1 MGVQDIK
8 AEFDGQERRLF
19 MQAVLRDLRALER
32 LLSSGQIESG
42 INRIGAEQEL
52 VIVGRDWRPAPLCEE
67 ILAELDDDPRFTHE
81 LGRFNIEFNL
91 DPLEFSGSCLSD
103 LERRITEL
111 FDKTRYAAH
120 RHDAEVMMV
129 GILPSLEKDDLTLRN
144 LTDRPRYWALND
156 ALNALRGGQYELR
169 IKGRDEL
176 IVNHDSMML
185 EACNTSFQVHFQVS
199 PQDFVI
205 KYNAAQ
211 AVAGPVMAAA
221 ANSPILFGKRL
232 WQETRIALFQQS
244 VDTRKVGSDL
254 RDFPPRVSFGHGWV
268 RESVLEI
275 FKEDLARFKPLF
287 STQADEDPM
296 QVIERGEAPKLSC
309 LMLHNGTVYRWNRA
323 CYGTAIGPDGKRR
336 AHIRIENRILPSG
349 PTPMDEVANAAF
361 WFGLMR
367 AVVDEHGNMAD
378 HMRFEDAAS
387 NFVEA
392 ATHGLDAQFSWPGM
406 GQIPARELIALR
418 LLPMARRGLLTAGI
432 DADDVERYLEV
443 IEQRV
448 GSGVTGARWMLDS
461 FSRLANTGTR
471 AERMAVLSEAISINQ
486 VAGRPVHEWPTIS
499 SDQTAPRSSN
509 MRSVGQIMTTDL
521 FTVHESDVI
530 DFAAS
535 LMDWQHVR
543 HIPVEDDDHNLV
555 GLVSHRAVLRHLA
568 RLNSDGRPESVPVS
582 AIMSTKVIT
591 VTPSTPTIEAIE
603 LMQTN
608 SISCLPV
615 VRDSKLVGIL
625 TEHDI
630 VQLAEPLLR
639 RFLSDDPPSDPLS
652 ELTAGS

>member
-1 MGVQDIK
+1 MGVQDIN
-8 AEFDGQERRLF
+8 ARFDGQERRLF

-32 LLSSGQIESG
+32 LLLEHRIESG
-42 INRIGAEQEL
+42 VNRIGAEQEL

-67 ILAELDDDPRFTHE
+67 ILEELGGDPHFTHE

-91 DPLEFSGSCLSD
+91 DPLSFSGDCLSQ
-103 LERRITEL
+103 LERSITEF

-120 RHDAEVMMV
+120 RHDAEAVMV
-129 GILPSLEKDDLTLRN
+129 GILPSLEKDDLSLRN
-144 LTDRPRYWALND
+144 LTDRPRYWALNE
-156 ALNALRGGQYELR
+156 ALNNLRGGKYELR

-176 IVNHDSMML
+176 IVTHDSVML

-199 PQDFVI
+199 PQDFAT

-221 ANSPILFGKRL
+221 ANSPLLFGKRL
-232 WQETRIALFQQS
+232 WQESRIALFQQS
-244 VDTRKVGSDL
+244 VDTRKAGSDL

-275 FKEDLARFKPLF
+275 YKEDLARFKPLF
-287 STQADEDPM
+287 STEADEDPM
-296 QVIERGEAPKLSC
+296 QVIDRGEAPNLRC
-309 LMLHNGTVYRWNRA
+309 LMLHNGTVYRWNRP
-323 CYGTAIGPDGKRR
+323 CYGTAIGPDGKRQ

-367 AVVDEHGNMAD
+367 AIVDEQGNMAD
-378 HMRFEDAAS
+378 HMPFDDAAS

-392 ATHGLDAQFSWPGM
+392 ATHGLDAQFDWPGM

-418 LLPMARRGLLTAGI
+418 LLPMARRGLQSAGI
-432 DADDVERYLEV
+432 DADDIDRYLEI
-443 IEQRV
+443 IELRV
-448 GSGVTGARWMLDS
+448 GSGRTGARWMLDS
-461 FSRLANTGTR
+461 VARLNGTGTR
-471 AERMAVLSEAISINQ
+471 AERMAVLSEAVSINQ
-486 VAGRPVHEWPTIS
+486 VAGRPVHEWPSINT
-499 SDQTAPRSSN
+499 DQTATRSSN

-568 RLNSDGRPESVPVS
+568 RLNTDGRPESVPVS
-582 AIMSTKVIT
+582 AIMSTEIVT
-591 VTPSTPTIEAIE
+591 ATPSTPTIEAIE
-603 LMQTN
+603 LMRRH

-615 VRDSKLVGIL
+615 VREEKLVGIL

-630 VQLAEPLLR
+630 VLLAEPLLR
-639 RFLSDDPPSDPLS
+639 RFLSDDPPSDPLT
-652 ELTAGS
+652 ELTAD

>member
-1 MGVQDIK
+1 MGVQDIN
-8 AEFDGQERRLF
+8 ARFDGQERRLF

-32 LLSSGQIESG
+32 LLQEDRIESG
-42 INRIGAEQEL
+42 VNRIGAEQEL

-67 ILAELDDDPRFTHE
+67 ILEELEGDPHFTHE

-91 DPLEFSGSCLSD
+91 DPLSFSGDCLSQ
-103 LERRITEL
+103 LERRITEF

-120 RHDAEVMMV
+120 RHDAEAMMV
-129 GILPSLEKDDLTLRN
+129 GILPSLEKDDLSLRN
-144 LTDRPRYWALND
+144 LTDRPRYWALNE
-156 ALNALRGGQYELR
+156 ALNNLRGGKYELR

-176 IVNHDSMML
+176 IVTHDSVML

-199 PQDFVI
+199 PQDFAT

-221 ANSPILFGKRL
+221 ANSPLLFGKRL
-232 WQETRIALFQQS
+232 WQESRIALFQQS
-244 VDTRKVGSDL
+244 VDTRKAGSDL

-275 FKEDLARFKPLF
+275 YKEDLARFKPLF
-287 STQADEDPM
+287 STEADEDPM
-296 QVIERGEAPKLSC
+296 QVIDRGEAPNLRC
-309 LMLHNGTVYRWNRA
+309 LMLHNGTVYRWNRP

-367 AVVDEHGNMAD
+367 AIVDEQGNMAD
-378 HMRFEDAAS
+378 HMPFDDAAS

-392 ATHGLDAQFSWPGM
+392 ATHGLDAQFDWPGM

-418 LLPMARRGLLTAGI
+418 LLPMARRGLQSAGI
-432 DADDVERYLEV
+432 DADDIDRYLEI
-443 IEQRV
+443 IELRV
-448 GSGVTGARWMLDS
+448 GSGRTGARWMLDS
-461 FSRLANTGTR
+461 VARLNGTGTR
-471 AERMAVLSEAISINQ
+471 AERMAVLSEAVSINQ
-486 VAGRPVHEWPTIS
+486 VAGRPVHEWPSINT
-499 SDQTAPRSSN
+499 DQTATRSSN

-568 RLNSDGRPESVPVS
+568 RLNTDGRPESVPVS
-582 AIMSTKVIT
+582 AIMSTEIVT
-591 VTPSTPTIEAIE
+591 ATPSTPTIEAIE
-603 LMQTN
+603 LMRRH

-615 VRDSKLVGIL
+615 VREEKLVGIL

-630 VQLAEPLLR
+630 VLLAEPLLR
-639 RFLSDDPPSDPLS
+639 RFLSDDPPSDPLT
-652 ELTAGS
+652 ELTAD

>member
-1 MGVQDIK
+1 MQDIN
-8 AEFDGQERRLF
+8 ARFDGQERRLF

-32 LLSSGQIESG
+32 LLQEDRIESG
-42 INRIGAEQEL
+42 VNRIGAEQEL

-67 ILAELDDDPRFTHE
+67 ILEELEGDPHFTHE

-91 DPLEFSGSCLSD
+91 DPLSFSGDCLSK
-103 LERRITEL
+103 LERRITEF

-120 RHDAEVMMV
+120 RHDAEAMMV
-129 GILPSLEKDDLTLRN
+129 GILPSLEKDDLSLRN
-144 LTDRPRYWALND
+144 LTDRPRYWALNE
-156 ALNALRGGQYELR
+156 ALNNLRGGKYELR

-176 IVNHDSMML
+176 IVTHDSVML

-199 PQDFVI
+199 PQDFAT

-221 ANSPILFGKRL
+221 ANSPLLFGKRL
-232 WQETRIALFQQS
+232 WQESRIALFQQS
-244 VDTRKVGSDL
+244 VDTRKAGSDL

-275 FKEDLARFKPLF
+275 YKEDLARFKPLF
-287 STQADEDPM
+287 STEADEDPM
-296 QVIERGEAPKLSC
+296 QVIDRGEAPNLRC
-309 LMLHNGTVYRWNRA
+309 LMLHNGTVYRWNRP

-367 AVVDEHGNMAD
+367 AIVDEQGNMAD
-378 HMRFEDAAS
+378 HMPFDDAAS

-392 ATHGLDAQFSWPGM
+392 ATHGLDAQFDWPGM

-418 LLPMARRGLLTAGI
+418 LLPMARRGLQSAGI
-432 DADDVERYLEV
+432 DADDIDRYLEI
-443 IEQRV
+443 IELRV
-448 GSGVTGARWMLDS
+448 GSGRTGARWMLDS
-461 FSRLANTGTR
+461 VARLNGTGTR
-471 AERMAVLSEAISINQ
+471 AERMAVLSEAVSINQ
-486 VAGRPVHEWPTIS
+486 VAGRPVHEWPSINT
-499 SDQTAPRSSN
+499 DQTATRSSN

-568 RLNSDGRPESVPVS
+568 RLNTDGRPESVPVS
-582 AIMSTKVIT
+582 AIMSTEIVT
-591 VTPSTPTIEAIE
+591 ATPSTPTIEAIE
-603 LMQTN
+603 LMRRH

-615 VRDSKLVGIL
+615 VREEKLVGIL

-630 VQLAEPLLR
+630 VLLAEPLLR
-639 RFLSDDPPSDPLS
+639 RFLSDDPPSDPLT
-652 ELTAGS
+652 ELTAD

>member
-1 MGVQDIK
+1 MGVQDIN
-8 AEFDGQERRLF
+8 ARFDGQERRLF

-32 LLSSGQIESG
+32 LLLEDRIESG
-42 INRIGAEQEL
+42 VNRIGAEQEL

-67 ILAELDDDPRFTHE
+67 ILEELEGDPHFTHE

-91 DPLEFSGSCLSD
+91 DPLSFSGDCLSQ
-103 LERRITEL
+103 LERRITEF

-120 RHDAEVMMV
+120 RHDAEAMMV
-129 GILPSLEKDDLTLRN
+129 GILPSLEKDDLSLRN
-144 LTDRPRYWALND
+144 LTDRPRYWALNE
-156 ALNALRGGQYELR
+156 ALNNLRGGKYELR

-176 IVNHDSMML
+176 IVTHDSVML

-199 PQDFVI
+199 PQDFAT

-221 ANSPILFGKRL
+221 ANSPLLFGKRL
-232 WQETRIALFQQS
+232 WQESRIALFQQS
-244 VDTRKVGSDL
+244 VDTRKAGSDL

-275 FKEDLARFKPLF
+275 YKEDLARFKPLF
-287 STQADEDPM
+287 STEADEDPM
-296 QVIERGEAPKLSC
+296 QVIDRGEAPNLRC
-309 LMLHNGTVYRWNRA
+309 LMLHNGTVYRWNRP
-323 CYGTAIGPDGKRR
+323 CYGTAIGPDGKRQ

-367 AVVDEHGNMAD
+367 AIVDEQGNMAD
-378 HMRFEDAAS
+378 HMPFDDAAS

-392 ATHGLDAQFSWPGM
+392 ATHGLDAQFDWPGM

-418 LLPMARRGLLTAGI
+418 LLPMARRGLQSAGI
-432 DADDVERYLEV
+432 DADDIDRYLEI
-443 IEQRV
+443 IELRV
-448 GSGVTGARWMLDS
+448 GSGRTGARWMLDS
-461 FSRLANTGTR
+461 VARLNGTGTR
-471 AERMAVLSEAISINQ
+471 AERMAVLSEAVSINQ
-486 VAGRPVHEWPTIS
+486 VAGRPVHEWPSINT
-499 SDQTAPRSSN
+499 DQTATRSSN

-568 RLNSDGRPESVPVS
+568 RLNTDGRPESVPVS
-582 AIMSTKVIT
+582 AIMSTEIVT
-591 VTPSTPTIEAIE
+591 ATPSTPTIEAIE
-603 LMQTN
+603 LMRRH

-615 VRDSKLVGIL
+615 VREEKLVGIL

-630 VQLAEPLLR
+630 VLLAEPLLR
-639 RFLSDDPPSDPLS
+639 RFLSDDPPSDPLT
-652 ELTAGS
+652 ELTAD

>member
-8 AEFDGQERRLF
+8 ARFDGQERRLF

-32 LLSSGQIESG
+32 LLSEGRVESG

-67 ILAELDDDPRFTHE
+67 ILAELDGDPHFTHE

-91 DPLEFSGSCLSD
+91 DPLSFTGSCLSD
-103 LERRITEL
+103 LERSITEL

-120 RHDAEVMMV
+120 RHEAEVMMV

-156 ALNALRGGQYELR
+156 ALNALRGGHYELR
-169 IKGRDEL
+169 MKGHDEL
-176 IVNHDSMML
+176 TVNHDSMML

-199 PQDFVI
+199 PEDFATR
-205 KYNAAQ
+205 YNAAQ

-221 ANSPILFGKRL
+221 ANSPLLFGKRL

-244 VDTRKVGSDL
+244 VDTRKVGSEL
-254 RDFPPRVSFGHGWV
+254 RDLPPRVSFGHGWV
-268 RESVLEI
+268 RESILEI

-287 STQADEDPM
+287 STEADEDPM
-296 QVIERGEAPKLSC
+296 QVIDRGEAPKLSC

-323 CYGTAIGPDGKRR
+323 CYGTAIGPDGKRH

-367 AVVDEHGNMAD
+367 AIVTEHGNMAD
-378 HMRFEDAAS
+378 HMPFDDAAA

-392 ATHGLDAQFSWPGM
+392 ATHGLDATFSWPGM

-418 LLPMARRGLLTAGI
+418 LLPMARSGLIDAGI
-432 DADDVERYLEV
+432 DHEDIDRYLGI
-443 IEQRV
+443 IEHRV
-448 GSGVTGARWMLDS
+448 GSGMTGARWMLDS
-461 FSRLANTGTR
+461 LSRLNSTGTR
-471 AERMAVLSEAISINQ
+471 AERMAVLAEAISMNQ

-499 SDQTAPRSSN
+499 TEQASPRSIN
-509 MRSVGQIMTTDL
+509 MRTVGQIMSTDL

-535 LMDWQHVR
+535 LMDWQHLR

-555 GLVSHRAVLRHLA
+555 GLVSHRPVLRHLA
-568 RLNSDGRPESVPVS
+568 RMNSDRRPESVPVS
-582 AIMSTKVIT
+582 EIMSRDVIT
-591 VTPSTPTIEAIE
+591 VTPSTPTLEAIE
-603 LMQTN
+603 LMQ
-608 SISCLPV
+608 SHAVSCLPV
-615 VRDSKLVGIL
+615 VREGKLVGIV

-630 VQLAEPLLR
+630 VRLAEPLLR
-639 RFLSDDPPSDPLS
+639 RFLSDDPPADPLA
-652 ELTAGS
+652 ELTTDA

>member
-1 MGVQDIK
+1 MGVQDIN
-8 AEFDGQERRLF
+8 ARFDGQERRLF

-32 LLSSGQIESG
+32 LLQEDRIESG
-42 INRIGAEQEL
+42 VNRIGAEQEL

-67 ILAELDDDPRFTHE
+67 ILEELEGDPHFTHE

-91 DPLEFSGSCLSD
+91 DPLSFSGDCLSK
-103 LERRITEL
+103 LERRITEF

-120 RHDAEVMMV
+120 RHDAEAMMV
-129 GILPSLEKDDLTLRN
+129 GILPSLEKDDLSLRN
-144 LTDRPRYWALND
+144 LTDRPRYWALNE
-156 ALNALRGGQYELR
+156 ALNNLRGGKYELR

-176 IVNHDSMML
+176 IVTHDSVML

-199 PQDFVI
+199 PQDFAT

-221 ANSPILFGKRL
+221 ANSPLLFGKRL
-232 WQETRIALFQQS
+232 WQESRIALFQQS
-244 VDTRKVGSDL
+244 VDTRKAGSDL

-275 FKEDLARFKPLF
+275 YKEDLARFKPLF
-287 STQADEDPM
+287 STEADEDPM
-296 QVIERGEAPKLSC
+296 QVIDRGEAPNLRC
-309 LMLHNGTVYRWNRA
+309 LMLHNGTVYRWNRP

-367 AVVDEHGNMAD
+367 AIVDEQGNMAD
-378 HMRFEDAAS
+378 HMPFDDAAS

-392 ATHGLDAQFSWPGM
+392 ATHGLDAQFDWPGM

-418 LLPMARRGLLTAGI
+418 LLPMARRGLQSAGI
-432 DADDVERYLEV
+432 DADDIDRYLEI
-443 IEQRV
+443 IELRV
-448 GSGVTGARWMLDS
+448 GSGRTGARWMLDS
-461 FSRLANTGTR
+461 VARLNGTGTR
-471 AERMAVLSEAISINQ
+471 AERMAVLSEAVSINQ
-486 VAGRPVHEWPTIS
+486 VAGRPVHEWPSINT
-499 SDQTAPRSSN
+499 DQTATRSSN

-568 RLNSDGRPESVPVS
+568 RLNTDGRPESVPVS
-582 AIMSTKVIT
+582 AIMSTEIVT
-591 VTPSTPTIEAIE
+591 ATPSTPTIEAIE
-603 LMQTN
+603 LMRRH

-615 VRDSKLVGIL
+615 VREEKLVGIL

-630 VQLAEPLLR
+630 VLLAEPLLR
-639 RFLSDDPPSDPLS
+639 RFLSDDPPSDPLT
-652 ELTAGS
+652 ELTAD

>member
-1 MGVQDIK
+1 LGVQDIN
-8 AEFDGQERRLF
+8 ARFDGQERRLF

-32 LLSSGQIESG
+32 LLQEDRIESG
-42 INRIGAEQEL
+42 VNRIGAEQEL

-67 ILAELDDDPRFTHE
+67 ILEELEGDPHFTHE

-91 DPLEFSGSCLSD
+91 DPLSFSGDCLSK
-103 LERRITEL
+103 LERRITEF

-120 RHDAEVMMV
+120 RHDAEAMMV
-129 GILPSLEKDDLTLRN
+129 GILPSLEKDDLSLRN
-144 LTDRPRYWALND
+144 LTDRPRYWALNE
-156 ALNALRGGQYELR
+156 ALNNLRGGKYELR

-176 IVNHDSMML
+176 IVTHDSVML

-199 PQDFVI
+199 PQDFAT

-221 ANSPILFGKRL
+221 ANSPLLFGKRL
-232 WQETRIALFQQS
+232 WQESRIALFQQS
-244 VDTRKVGSDL
+244 VDTRKAGSDL

-275 FKEDLARFKPLF
+275 YKEDLARFKPLF
-287 STQADEDPM
+287 STEADEDPM
-296 QVIERGEAPKLSC
+296 QVIDRGEAPNLRC
-309 LMLHNGTVYRWNRA
+309 LMLHNGTVYRWNRP

-367 AVVDEHGNMAD
+367 AIVDEQGNMAD
-378 HMRFEDAAS
+378 HMPFDDAAS

-392 ATHGLDAQFSWPGM
+392 ATHGLDAQFDWPGM

-418 LLPMARRGLLTAGI
+418 LLPMARRGLQSAGI
-432 DADDVERYLEV
+432 DADDIDRYLEI
-443 IEQRV
+443 IELRV
-448 GSGVTGARWMLDS
+448 GSGRTGARWMLDS
-461 FSRLANTGTR
+461 VARLNGTGTR
-471 AERMAVLSEAISINQ
+471 AERMAVLSEAVSINQ
-486 VAGRPVHEWPTIS
+486 VAGRPVHEWPSINT
-499 SDQTAPRSSN
+499 DQTATRSSN

-568 RLNSDGRPESVPVS
+568 RLNTDGRPESVPVS
-582 AIMSTKVIT
+582 AIMSTEIVT
-591 VTPSTPTIEAIE
+591 ATPSTPTIEAIE
-603 LMQTN
+603 LMRRH

-615 VRDSKLVGIL
+615 VREEKLVGIL

-630 VQLAEPLLR
+630 VLLAEPLLR
-639 RFLSDDPPSDPLS
+639 RFLSDDPSSDPLT
-652 ELTAGS
+652 ELTAD

>member
-1 MGVQDIK
+1 MGVQDIN
-8 AEFDGQERRLF
+8 ARFDGQERRLF

-32 LLSSGQIESG
+32 LLQEDRIESG
-42 INRIGAEQEL
+42 VNRIGAEQEL

-67 ILAELDDDPRFTHE
+67 ILEELEGDPHFTHE

-91 DPLEFSGSCLSD
+91 DPLSFSGDCLSK
-103 LERRITEL
+103 LERRITEF

-120 RHDAEVMMV
+120 RHDAEAMMV
-129 GILPSLEKDDLTLRN
+129 GILPSLEKDDLSLRN
-144 LTDRPRYWALND
+144 LTDRPRYWALNE
-156 ALNALRGGQYELR
+156 ALNNLRGGKYELR

-176 IVNHDSMML
+176 IVTHDSVML

-199 PQDFVI
+199 PQDFAT

-221 ANSPILFGKRL
+221 ANSPLLFGKRL
-232 WQETRIALFQQS
+232 WQESRIALFQQS
-244 VDTRKVGSDL
+244 VDTRKAGSDL

-275 FKEDLARFKPLF
+275 YKEDLARFKPLF
-287 STQADEDPM
+287 STEADEDPM
-296 QVIERGEAPKLSC
+296 QVIDRGEAPNLRC
-309 LMLHNGTVYRWNRA
+309 LMLHNGTVYRWNRP

-367 AVVDEHGNMAD
+367 AIVDEQGNMAD
-378 HMRFEDAAS
+378 HMPFDDAAS

-392 ATHGLDAQFSWPGM
+392 ATHGLDAQFDWPGM

-418 LLPMARRGLLTAGI
+418 LLPMARRGLQSAGI
-432 DADDVERYLEV
+432 DADDIDRYLEI
-443 IEQRV
+443 IELRV
-448 GSGVTGARWMLDS
+448 GSGRTGARWMLDS
-461 FSRLANTGTR
+461 VARLNGTGTR
-471 AERMAVLSEAISINQ
+471 AERMAVLSEAVSINQ
-486 VAGRPVHEWPTIS
+486 VAGRPVHEWPSINT
-499 SDQTAPRSSN
+499 DQTATRSSN

-568 RLNSDGRPESVPVS
+568 RLNTDGRPESVPVS
-582 AIMSTKVIT
+582 AIMSTEIVT
-591 VTPSTPTIEAIE
+591 ATPSTPTIEAIE
-603 LMQTN
+603 LMRRH

-615 VRDSKLVGIL
+615 VREEKLVGIL

-630 VQLAEPLLR
+630 VLLAEPLLR
-639 RFLSDDPPSDPLS
+639 RFLSDDPSSDPLT
-652 ELTAGS
+652 ELTAD